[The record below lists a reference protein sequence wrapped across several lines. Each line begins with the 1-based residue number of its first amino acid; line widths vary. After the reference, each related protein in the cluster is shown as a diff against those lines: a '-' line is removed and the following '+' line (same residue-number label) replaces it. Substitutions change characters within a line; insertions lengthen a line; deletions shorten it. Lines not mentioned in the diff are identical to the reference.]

1 MQELKFTKTNRYLEL
16 AESAIAELNKVKH
29 YHDRILKEYPQLESA
44 LADRIKQ
51 VEDGLKTA
59 NEVYKRAEDSTTFI
73 FQYDETAFDLAM
85 EVLEDLVEYDKQQQS
100 KH

>member
-16 AESAIAELNKVKH
+16 AESAIAELNKVKY

-59 NEVYKRAEDSTTFI
+59 NEIYKRAEDSTTFI

-85 EVLEDLVEYDKQQQS
+85 EVLEDLVHYDKQQS